1 MLSLASHQIES
12 GRSEVR
18 PVWEESVASL
28 EGEFGWSKIFK
39 TGRKACQYKV
49 MPVRDESLSGVK
61 SGQSGKR
68 VWPV

>member
-12 GRSEVR
+12 GWSEVR
-18 PVWEESVASL
+18 PVWEASL

-61 SGQSGKR
+61 SGQSGRR